1 MKKFSRT
8 IEDFTCSHCGALVHG
23 NGYTNHCPVC
33 LWSRCVD
40 INPGDRASDCGGAM
54 RPVGIETLGD
64 NFIIIHKCEKCGKI
78 ARCKSAPDDNQDVI
92 IARSQNPEFLYGKKF

>member
-8 IEDFTCSHCGALVHG
+8 IEDFICEHCGASVRG

-40 INPGDRASDCGGAM
+40 INPGDRASQCNGMM
-54 RPVGIETLGD
+54 RPIGIESSGD
-64 NFIIIHKCEKCGKI
+64 KFIIIHKCEKCGKT
-78 ARCKSAPDDNQDVI
+78 ARCKSAPDDNIDAI
-92 IARSQNPEFLYGKKF
+92 ISLSQNPDFVFGK